1 MTKDHRF
8 YEHRRQRGYAAPPK
22 DETEGIARR
31 AWHQQG
37 KVLADPAEIEAAGD
51 WVTAQ
56 AFRSYAVKKW
66 GERMG

>member
-1 MTKDHRF
+1 MIKDPRF
-8 YEHRRQRGYAAPPK
+8 YEHRRQRGYTAPPK

-51 WVTAQ
+51 WVLATTLRNWAI
-56 AFRSYAVKKW
+56 ARW
-66 GERMG
+66 GKRMG